1 MTDHAVQILRD
12 AFANAPTGPV
22 VLNDAFFTAAGLTP
36 PAGFTAAIKAAYRLP
51 EGAAG
56 LTIQYE
62 RAAVTPVV
70 DERFSI
76 PNLLLSFL
84 NATTA
89 VSTLFGAAGSPQ
101 TPLLGIDVIPTGWQL
116 SEQFPNMSSANWPF
130 ALLQFDQQRF
140 YFASAAQDYVWAAQN
155 ATLAMQAG
163 QNLYGL
169 TSVPAPAVPLIQLIA
184 NLPVP
189 ATRLLTVG
197 PIVLDKADN
206 ETILFTDTHIRAL
219 LPSGND
225 LRLFFLRVLTPH
237 LGMLIETDLEIED
250 EEGERLR
257 DELGEAET
265 VPVQTPLYYFG
276 TQIEVEGANGSTL
289 LFDLQVLVST
299 DGSQYRF
306 VIGPGDTDTP
316 ITPTAVL
323 KLMSD
328 GAGGSYFSLLPP
340 VLQQYLASVQLL
352 GFQLGG
358 PLKPRPDWNQLSV
371 LMGSVQGQPIP
382 LFSDPTTQQ
391 VFELDSF
398 SVNWSLAKQGGR
410 LDSSGLI
417 EADFKLF
424 PEIFRTKDGLPGG
437 LFHIEIDSA
446 LNFEGAFTGKASL
459 DDVLRG
465 ITGGAIGLP
474 DGVSVDFSDIF
485 VQVSPSRKAYALGF
499 QVDAFIDVPFVQ
511 YINPVSGVYEP
522 LIQVAGLVFDLAAST
537 PNRSDGQPGKTVY
550 AGSMIGQ
557 LIIGPVAANVS
568 VAYDGTLP
576 IPLWVL
582 QASLAQPLV
591 LSDLINQFFRAY
603 DLPSFLPGTLTVEAL
618 ALEASIPV
626 APKAMSAALT
636 ERSHSRSARNVHDR
650 ARWRSPVR
658 ALGRRSTAVAATGTR
673 SSYSIST
680 RIRWIFE
687 LTPQIPIDILAELGL
702 DYDGSRKPGEEFAG
716 SVIGTINIDF
726 LGPIQIGYRFGAP
739 TTSSGVTTLR
749 DLPLAAAAL
758 PANSTLW
765 MSWKGFRAEYDFDK
779 QVVAFSLTGW
789 TVGSLITALVEML
802 GDPYF
807 TLPAPWSVLNSIAL
821 NGFSIQFDLKSGA
834 KSRVTAKY
842 TLPAPIDLGFLTIKG
857 LQFLQVDGKVTLAID
872 GSCSVPGLNEQPLF
886 NPEQGG
892 QDVQNMP
899 PVPGQGN
906 AYFDLK
912 LLALGQRIAI
922 AGAPTFKT
930 TQEVI
935 KALEAIPASSGPGMP
950 FDPSQQKPGQ
960 PYYNRSSNW
969 LGAMHFGILRIGESA
984 KYAIDFMVVFNDP
997 DLYGLRLALNGDKMK
1012 VLAGLAIDV
1021 LYKKITDDIGC
1032 YQIEFTLPSVLRNL
1046 DFGAFSVTLPVIGLQ
1061 IYTNG
1066 DFLVDFGFP
1075 SNMDFSRSFT
1085 VQAIIY
1091 GVPVLGSGGFYFGKL
1106 SNATAPNLPQTTRG
1120 TFHPVI
1126 VFGFGAQLGIGRYI
1140 DKGILKAG
1148 FSITVFGI
1156 IEGTLASWHPYRI
1169 GNTGSANEVQGDYY
1183 FKLAGTFGIIGKLYG
1198 SVDFAIIKA
1207 DVSLT
1212 VMVYVKIE
1220 YESFRKIPLT
1230 LSASVK
1236 VSVSVKIDLGLFSI
1250 KISLSFSAS
1259 ITEQLTIG
1267 SDSQAPWD
1275 GSNNLAGPVFAR
1287 NKGLIESRAL
1297 PLPRT
1302 LHEHGIAPRPFTL
1315 DFTQAHRLFSA
1326 RQSAADKVALEITA
1340 LTQFTVVAAEGAGYA
1355 GQEGALVLLFAMD
1368 APTADGASAG
1378 DDTSFGRLCKA
1389 LLPWLIGSVV
1399 PKTERQLLALPGSTQ
1414 GDVSRPLL
1422 EGILQA
1428 LSDPAQA
1435 PFSSDQLLD
1444 FLAANFTVTVSAAH
1458 ASLSAQRK
1466 AELDAGSTLFPA
1478 LSFLRMEVPDPDNAS
1493 GTVTI
1498 DYDDYVSA
1506 TPGYQ
1511 AELRAIF
1518 NSVAANVRD
1527 ESAAPGTARAAL
1539 PDTQEALAASVFT
1552 DYFILLA
1559 RQLVQS
1565 AIDGFDDYPYPLTS
1579 ATSLQSILDWANG
1592 LQQGQLKATP
1602 LAQANLNYPL
1612 TPGLKLDIANIA
1624 YMVQVG
1630 DTLAAIAA
1638 RYADP
1643 QVPDNTSAAALILGN
1658 QAQSNLIVPGV
1669 LIALTLDGAPRQY
1682 TTQAGDSFTS
1692 IAQAFAITVER
1703 LAGETT
1709 LYTQTGLLSASVVLT
1724 VPNVVVTTAAGDSIA
1739 SITEALR
1746 VPLESFLTAAN
1757 LVQEGL
1763 FKVDA
1768 SLRFAIPALV
1778 VLPEDGLWQA
1788 ILAAG
1793 NLGQTAGTAARYM
1806 LHGMRLPVAP
1816 GLSIPSSGFL
1826 YGAPHWATAQSAYG
1840 VYQLTGQQFPLAD
1853 RAGDYPVTLTRP
1865 DDPAYT
1871 WFSLGSGASLSF
1883 DIASQTSL
1891 LAKVVASVRQN
1902 GYRPRIEQL
1911 TAEPEM
1917 TLAPTRYSVANVV
1930 PWSTSDMARLLELTR
1945 SPGTLQ
1951 QDASTGPQARP
1962 LLFDL
1967 SNALLAT
1974 VEAKQAA
1981 LALHIASSAALMPY
1995 MPVLSASLGISDPA
2009 TSSTRFSDIDACTF
2023 ATRIEFRIKQLAQT
2037 ADLAPEQP
2045 NANDVVP
2052 PGPGN
2057 PGSAARPLARFAYE
2071 IIGPNPAQ
2079 TVLLERWL
2087 TAMASEGEDLAS
2099 GLFLLYADA
2108 NNGASGLTSRA
2119 DSEFLSFIVQ
2129 SNLSTET
2136 NPPQAPLTDRLV
2148 AAGPPTGIANT
2159 PAEFIKLLWELSTVN
2174 SGGSYLFY
2182 QLLADGTGLPPALFD
2197 ESGIATLT
2205 LVLTLRRDVA
2215 QPKGQR
2221 IFNGINALLT
2231 TAAIDPQAS
2240 VVQLCGVNAAT
2251 TSLTLA
2257 SDASIADISNA
2268 YAIDIAGLVA
2278 SNAGAPLTLGRQIPV
2293 SGLYHQLLPGD
2304 VGDGKDPIAAM
2315 AAYYSVGVTPT
2326 ITAAAILAFNP
2337 GVPVAALAVFRI
2349 PPFTYEVRAEGPGDT
2364 LQAMAVYYQADVVA
2378 LGYGARD
2385 VAGVFAQATVTI
2397 DPLALD
2403 ATPNLGL
2410 SNAALTL
2417 ERERGLEPANLGPSP
2432 TQAEI
2437 DAYSHATLLQLYQ
2450 LLSARVVAT
2459 PFFKPSVDSAAFGP
2473 RDVPEA
2479 SEPAKVRNSGTGF
2492 VAAAQDSPY
2501 LYSQALGFA
2510 EQALINPAPAAP
2522 LPGLPMAADNP
2533 YIGVGTLLQLH
2544 MDWQDLFGNRTA
2556 SPFSVPAAGD
2566 PQPFGNVPMALSY
2579 SDRLVALDAWP
2590 STTRSY
2596 RYTGAAGAPVLEVLL
2611 NFDPSPYA
2619 PADAR
2624 AHLQAVRFGDE
2635 IPVWQ
2640 RNAIA
2645 DLGRFQLIYFQLNQ
2659 NYDGLGV
2666 PGLNGQAV
2674 SMSLVNSLL
2683 AAPEQLLTEAAREA
2697 ILGYVDQVVV
2707 YLAARAN
2714 GASATPPATT
2724 KLSMPVD
2731 VAGLTQGSDII
2742 RLDLALRFSRQAALV
2757 APALRALQG
2766 GVAVSATIPVDASLE
2781 TPAAEDEAP
2790 AYPVALDQFAV
2801 DFEKVFVTADW
2812 QMRLGTS
2819 SADPATPN
2827 AARTPTIWAVR
2838 MAKASDQGI
2847 SFDIGDTPC
2856 YFAPL
2861 PIASH
2866 LQALQVAIER
2876 YQSGSAYPAGT
2887 ALPTTF
2893 TNVDPNVWLAE
2904 CLAAIDDSLGAS
2916 YSTPMFQLDRL
2927 LGLNENPTD
2936 PYDPKAGYLYRL
2948 LQSKKLLAG
2957 AIASTATP
2965 VLEQPESGLK
2975 QAAVDKLEQALLRR
2989 LSNAN
2994 TLTCVAVFPVS
3005 NAHYAPV
3012 LPDGVIAPRLFGQPT
3027 GGLGKAGVSANDN
3040 FALSTAKIPLSAEA
3054 QASTLAF
3061 LVTSRSAESDAYVEL
3076 DLGYALTHVEH
3087 DIHGVAGIEHY
3098 QQSRWV
3104 TFLTG
3109 PYNQAIKPV
3118 GGGRFSIPVALR
3130 ALPVPATVVAQSGCS
3145 SVIDPAEVAPA
3156 QLKTWTYRFSYLQ
3169 QQAAQ
3174 DSVSATVVFN
3184 SDSDGEMLRGSPSPT
3199 EQLYAALAQFV
3210 AIHPAVSRDLETYL
3224 RPIDGKTTA
3233 DNPDVAMAASAIA
3246 ALDAVVSGVAQAF
3259 AAWATA
3265 QSSTILVVEPTYKVE
3280 YAFEIRL
3287 MPEEQTQAAQVQIL
3301 PQSFSKYGQPASNFL
3316 PPAMVLIDPDNYA
3329 PKRIQFD
3336 PATGAATW
3344 GYELRKDAKNPTL
3357 PAVLPYAAAR
3367 LDAARAVEF
3376 AELDLFALQNGW
3388 ASIQVTRN
3396 RHLAPDPAI
3405 QTTAAFEFTSAVAR
3419 FADPMV
3425 PLLEIPRYALDRQA
3439 TKPESIATWLDDFF
3453 AGLLTPTLHGST
3465 ELPVLVGLQS
3475 SYTYSLVPGG
3485 GSSGVPATIIPVSLL
3500 PPTST
3505 EGQLHPAFITQVGD
3519 ADQQWFET
3527 ERPVQDEAT
3536 GFRFGLTV
3544 FSGTGSNRLPLMKID
3559 ALSLATKNIV

>member
-1 MTDHAVQILRD
+1 M
-12 AFANAPTGPV
+12 
-22 VLNDAFFTAAGLTP
+22 
-36 PAGFTAAIKAAYRLP
+36 
-51 EGAAG
+51 
-56 LTIQYE
+56 
-62 RAAVTPVV
+62 
-70 DERFSI
+70 
-76 PNLLLSFL
+76 
-84 NATTA
+84 
-89 VSTLFGAAGSPQ
+89 
-101 TPLLGIDVIPTGWQL
+101 
-116 SEQFPNMSSANWPF
+116 
-130 ALLQFDQQRF
+130 
-140 YFASAAQDYVWAAQN
+140 
-155 ATLAMQAG
+155 
-163 QNLYGL
+163 
-169 TSVPAPAVPLIQLIA
+169 
-184 NLPVP
+184 
-189 ATRLLTVG
+189 
-197 PIVLDKADN
+197 
-206 ETILFTDTHIRAL
+206 
-219 LPSGND
+219 
-225 LRLFFLRVLTPH
+225 
-237 LGMLIETDLEIED
+237 
-250 EEGERLR
+250 
-257 DELGEAET
+257 
-265 VPVQTPLYYFG
+265 
-276 TQIEVEGANGSTL
+276 
-289 LFDLQVLVST
+289 
-299 DGSQYRF
+299 
-306 VIGPGDTDTP
+306 
-316 ITPTAVL
+316 
-323 KLMSD
+323 
-328 GAGGSYFSLLPP
+328 
-340 VLQQYLASVQLL
+340 
-352 GFQLGG
+352 
-358 PLKPRPDWNQLSV
+358 
-371 LMGSVQGQPIP
+371 
-382 LFSDPTTQQ
+382 
-391 VFELDSF
+391 
-398 SVNWSLAKQGGR
+398 
-410 LDSSGLI
+410 
-417 EADFKLF
+417 
-424 PEIFRTKDGLPGG
+424 
-437 LFHIEIDSA
+437 
-446 LNFEGAFTGKASL
+446 
-459 DDVLRG
+459 
-465 ITGGAIGLP
+465 
-474 DGVSVDFSDIF
+474 
-485 VQVSPSRKAYALGF
+485 
-499 QVDAFIDVPFVQ
+499 
-511 YINPVSGVYEP
+511 
-522 LIQVAGLVFDLAAST
+522 
-537 PNRSDGQPGKTVY
+537 
-550 AGSMIGQ
+550 
-557 LIIGPVAANVS
+557 
-568 VAYDGTLP
+568 
-576 IPLWVL
+576 
-582 QASLAQPLV
+582 
-591 LSDLINQFFRAY
+591 
-603 DLPSFLPGTLTVEAL
+603 
-618 ALEASIPV
+618 
-626 APKAMSAALT
+626 
-636 ERSHSRSARNVHDR
+636 
-650 ARWRSPVR
+650 
-658 ALGRRSTAVAATGTR
+658 
-673 SSYSIST
+673 
-680 RIRWIFE
+680 
-687 LTPQIPIDILAELGL
+687 
-702 DYDGSRKPGEEFAG
+702 
-716 SVIGTINIDF
+716 
-726 LGPIQIGYRFGAP
+726 
-739 TTSSGVTTLR
+739 
-749 DLPLAAAAL
+749 
-758 PANSTLW
+758 
-765 MSWKGFRAEYDFDK
+765 
-779 QVVAFSLTGW
+779 
-789 TVGSLITALVEML
+789 
-802 GDPYF
+802 
-807 TLPAPWSVLNSIAL
+807 
-821 NGFSIQFDLKSGA
+821 
-834 KSRVTAKY
+834 
-842 TLPAPIDLGFLTIKG
+842 
-857 LQFLQVDGKVTLAID
+857 
-872 GSCSVPGLNEQPLF
+872 
-886 NPEQGG
+886 
-892 QDVQNMP
+892 
-899 PVPGQGN
+899 
-906 AYFDLK
+906 
-912 LLALGQRIAI
+912 
-922 AGAPTFKT
+922 
-930 TQEVI
+930 
-935 KALEAIPASSGPGMP
+935 
-950 FDPSQQKPGQ
+950 
-960 PYYNRSSNW
+960 
-969 LGAMHFGILRIGESA
+969 
-984 KYAIDFMVVFNDP
+984 
-997 DLYGLRLALNGDKMK
+997 
-1012 VLAGLAIDV
+1012 
-1021 LYKKITDDIGC
+1021 
-1032 YQIEFTLPSVLRNL
+1032 
-1046 DFGAFSVTLPVIGLQ
+1046 
-1061 IYTNG
+1061 
-1066 DFLVDFGFP
+1066 
-1075 SNMDFSRSFT
+1075 
-1085 VQAIIY
+1085 
-1091 GVPVLGSGGFYFGKL
+1091 
-1106 SNATAPNLPQTTRG
+1106 
-1120 TFHPVI
+1120 
-1126 VFGFGAQLGIGRYI
+1126 
-1140 DKGILKAG
+1140 
-1148 FSITVFGI
+1148 
-1156 IEGTLASWHPYRI
+1156 
-1169 GNTGSANEVQGDYY
+1169 
-1183 FKLAGTFGIIGKLYG
+1183 
-1198 SVDFAIIKA
+1198 
-1207 DVSLT
+1207 
-1212 VMVYVKIE
+1212 
-1220 YESFRKIPLT
+1220 
-1230 LSASVK
+1230 
-1236 VSVSVKIDLGLFSI
+1236 
-1250 KISLSFSAS
+1250 
-1259 ITEQLTIG
+1259 
-1267 SDSQAPWD
+1267 
-1275 GSNNLAGPVFAR
+1275 
-1287 NKGLIESRAL
+1287 
-1297 PLPRT
+1297 
-1302 LHEHGIAPRPFTL
+1302 
-1315 DFTQAHRLFSA
+1315 
-1326 RQSAADKVALEITA
+1326 
-1340 LTQFTVVAAEGAGYA
+1340 
-1355 GQEGALVLLFAMD
+1355 
-1368 APTADGASAG
+1368 
-1378 DDTSFGRLCKA
+1378 
-1389 LLPWLIGSVV
+1389 
-1399 PKTERQLLALPGSTQ
+1399 
-1414 GDVSRPLL
+1414 
-1422 EGILQA
+1422 
-1428 LSDPAQA
+1428 
-1435 PFSSDQLLD
+1435 
-1444 FLAANFTVTVSAAH
+1444 
-1458 ASLSAQRK
+1458 
-1466 AELDAGSTLFPA
+1466 
-1478 LSFLRMEVPDPDNAS
+1478 
-1493 GTVTI
+1493 
-1498 DYDDYVSA
+1498 
-1506 TPGYQ
+1506 
-1511 AELRAIF
+1511 
-1518 NSVAANVRD
+1518 
-1527 ESAAPGTARAAL
+1527 
-1539 PDTQEALAASVFT
+1539 
-1552 DYFILLA
+1552 
-1559 RQLVQS
+1559 
-1565 AIDGFDDYPYPLTS
+1565 
-1579 ATSLQSILDWANG
+1579 
-1592 LQQGQLKATP
+1592 
-1602 LAQANLNYPL
+1602 
-1612 TPGLKLDIANIA
+1612 
-1624 YMVQVG
+1624 
-1630 DTLAAIAA
+1630 
-1638 RYADP
+1638 
-1643 QVPDNTSAAALILGN
+1643 
-1658 QAQSNLIVPGV
+1658 
-1669 LIALTLDGAPRQY
+1669 
-1682 TTQAGDSFTS
+1682 
-1692 IAQAFAITVER
+1692 
-1703 LAGETT
+1703 
-1709 LYTQTGLLSASVVLT
+1709 
-1724 VPNVVVTTAAGDSIA
+1724 
-1739 SITEALR
+1739 
-1746 VPLESFLTAAN
+1746 
-1757 LVQEGL
+1757 
-1763 FKVDA
+1763 
-1768 SLRFAIPALV
+1768 
-1778 VLPEDGLWQA
+1778 
-1788 ILAAG
+1788 
-1793 NLGQTAGTAARYM
+1793 
-1806 LHGMRLPVAP
+1806 
-1816 GLSIPSSGFL
+1816 
-1826 YGAPHWATAQSAYG
+1826 
-1840 VYQLTGQQFPLAD
+1840 
-1853 RAGDYPVTLTRP
+1853 
-1865 DDPAYT
+1865 
-1871 WFSLGSGASLSF
+1871 
-1883 DIASQTSL
+1883 
-1891 LAKVVASVRQN
+1891 
-1902 GYRPRIEQL
+1902 
-1911 TAEPEM
+1911 
-1917 TLAPTRYSVANVV
+1917 
-1930 PWSTSDMARLLELTR
+1930 
-1945 SPGTLQ
+1945 
-1951 QDASTGPQARP
+1951 
-1962 LLFDL
+1962 
-1967 SNALLAT
+1967 
-1974 VEAKQAA
+1974 
-1981 LALHIASSAALMPY
+1981 
-1995 MPVLSASLGISDPA
+1995 
-2009 TSSTRFSDIDACTF
+2009 
-2023 ATRIEFRIKQLAQT
+2023 
-2037 ADLAPEQP
+2037 
-2045 NANDVVP
+2045 
-2052 PGPGN
+2052 
-2057 PGSAARPLARFAYE
+2057 
-2071 IIGPNPAQ
+2071 
-2079 TVLLERWL
+2079 
-2087 TAMASEGEDLAS
+2087 
-2099 GLFLLYADA
+2099 
-2108 NNGASGLTSRA
+2108 
-2119 DSEFLSFIVQ
+2119 
-2129 SNLSTET
+2129 
-2136 NPPQAPLTDRLV
+2136 
-2148 AAGPPTGIANT
+2148 
-2159 PAEFIKLLWELSTVN
+2159 
-2174 SGGSYLFY
+2174 
-2182 QLLADGTGLPPALFD
+2182 
-2197 ESGIATLT
+2197 
-2205 LVLTLRRDVA
+2205 
-2215 QPKGQR
+2215 
-2221 IFNGINALLT
+2221 
-2231 TAAIDPQAS
+2231 
-2240 VVQLCGVNAAT
+2240 
-2251 TSLTLA
+2251 
-2257 SDASIADISNA
+2257 
-2268 YAIDIAGLVA
+2268 
-2278 SNAGAPLTLGRQIPV
+2278 
-2293 SGLYHQLLPGD
+2293 LPGD

-2781 TPAAEDEAP
+2781 TPTAEDEAP